1 MGRRLLRRYLE
12 QPLTHLVVLTK
23 RQDAVEELVQNAH
36 MYQAAGQALTG
47 VYDLERLMTRIVYG
61 SATPRELKSF
71 EQTLERLP
79 DVKASVEGAK
89 AGYLRAVYNGINTM
103 DDLRSLLASALVDE
117 PPAHL
122 KDGGVIR
129 SEYNAELLKLRTLLS
144 DSRGYLAALESRER
158 ETTGIKSLKVGFN
171 KVFGY
176 YIEVTKANL
185 TLVPDH
191 YIRKQ
196 TLVSS
201 ERYITEELKDL
212 ENQILSAGER
222 ASALEQVLFE
232 ALRSAVIDRLI
243 DIQNTAQAIAQLDVY
258 LSFAQVAIESGY
270 CRPELTSGDE
280 LIITEGR
287 HPVVEALL
295 KDEPFVPNDTELG
308 VPGKRIAIITGPNMA
323 GKSTYIRQ
331 TALIVLLAQIG
342 SFVPAKSARIG
353 LVDGIY
359 TRVGA
364 SDDLAT
370 GQSTFMVEMR
380 EVSAILRGAT
390 AQSLLI
396 LDEVGRGTSTFDGMS
411 IARAMVE
418 YIADPKKL
426 GAKTLFATHYHEL
439 TELEQSHEGV
449 VNLSTAVKK
458 RGDDITFLRRII
470 PGGADDSYGIEV
482 SKLAGIPE
490 WIITRAKA
498 ILSQLE
504 AGVPVS
510 PHRSVKQ
517 PPSDAPA
524 QLTLGSTLPP
534 ELIVE
539 LDRVDPN
546 TLTPIEALN
555 LVYKLKALIKK

>member
-1 MGRRLLRRYLE
+1 M
-12 QPLTHLVVLTK
+12 
-23 RQDAVEELVQNAH
+23 
-36 MYQAAGQALTG
+36 
-47 VYDLERLMTRIVYG
+47 
-61 SATPRELKSF
+61 
-71 EQTLERLP
+71 
-79 DVKASVEGAK
+79 
-89 AGYLRAVYNGINTM
+89 
-103 DDLRSLLASALVDE
+103 
-117 PPAHL
+117 
-122 KDGGVIR
+122 
-129 SEYNAELLKLRTLLS
+129 
-144 DSRGYLAALESRER
+144 
-158 ETTGIKSLKVGFN
+158 GFN

-449 VNLSTAVKK
+449 VNLSTAVVPGTISPFAAHYSRRCRRQLWH
-458 RGDDITFLRRII
+458 RGIQATAS
-470 PGGADDSYGIEV
+470 PSG
-482 SKLAGIPE
+482 
-490 WIITRAKA
+490 
-498 ILSQLE
+498 LSP
-504 AGVPVS
+504 APRPYSSVRGRVPVS
-510 PHRSVKQ
+510 PPQRK
-517 PPSDAPA
+517 AAAIRRARPA
-524 QLTLGSTLPP
+524 
-534 ELIVE
+534 
-539 LDRVDPN
+539 
-546 TLTPIEALN
+546 N
-555 LVYKLKALIKK
+555 LRLHAAARAYRRAGQGRPQHPHAYRGTQSCI